1 MLSWDSNPEPEVT
14 GYTLV
19 YGTQPGTYTTW
30 LDVGNSTSYTIGSL
44 PDGTYYFAV
53 RAYAADGRTSP
64 FSTELVATIGAS
76 GVTYSGCLTSDPF
89 VALGGGTCVNG
100 GWLPPS
106 GTGTSPAPAPAP
118 VTQPTATQG
127 CTTADPFAGMG
138 GGTCYNG
145 GWLPPGMTPPGGST
159 APAPAPPP
167 SQPPAPPPPTST
179 QGCTTPDPFA
189 GMGGGTCYNGGWLPP
204 GMTPPGGST
213 APAPAP
219 PSSQP
224 AAPPPTSTQGCTT
237 PDPFAGMGGGTCWN
251 GGWLPPGMT
260 APTAGTGTPP
270 PPSTPPPTQTSNV
283 CTTPDPFAAM
293 GGGTCFKGGWL
304 PVGMELTV
312 SGTLHVISAKD
323 GLWSVV
329 DQDGTIYISGYEL
342 PPAQL
347 IEGAAV
353 TFRGSTRPSMAG
365 LDGVVIMQILSINIQ
380 H

>member
-1 MLSWDSNPEPEVT
+1 
-14 GYTLV
+14 
-19 YGTQPGTYTTW
+19 
-30 LDVGNSTSYTIGSL
+30 
-44 PDGTYYFAV
+44 
-53 RAYAADGRTSP
+53 
-64 FSTELVATIGAS
+64 
-76 GVTYSGCLTSDPF
+76 
-89 VALGGGTCVNG
+89 
-100 GWLPPS
+100 
-106 GTGTSPAPAPAP
+106 
-118 VTQPTATQG
+118 
-127 CTTADPFAGMG
+127 
-138 GGTCYNG
+138 
-145 GWLPPGMTPPGGST
+145 
-159 APAPAPPP
+159 
-167 SQPPAPPPPTST
+167 
-179 QGCTTPDPFA
+179 
-189 GMGGGTCYNGGWLPP
+189 
-204 GMTPPGGST
+204 
-213 APAPAP
+213 
-219 PSSQP
+219 
-224 AAPPPTSTQGCTT
+224 
-237 PDPFAGMGGGTCWN
+237 MGGGTCWN

-270 PPSTPPPTQTSNV
+270 PPSTPPLTQTSNV

-342 PPAQL
+342 TPAQL